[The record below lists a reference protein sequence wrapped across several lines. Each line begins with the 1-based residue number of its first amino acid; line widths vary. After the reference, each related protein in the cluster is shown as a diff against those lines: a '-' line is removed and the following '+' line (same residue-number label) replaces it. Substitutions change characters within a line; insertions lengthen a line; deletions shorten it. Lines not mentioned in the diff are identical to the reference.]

1 MQTSGACGSVAV
13 YAESFMEDCMQND
26 SGLLGG
32 RSTLDS
38 WLATRRW
45 TTTGSGNIRRVVNTR
60 GHAFVVAE
68 MPEEV
73 RALYMSDEDGKWVTI
88 AVKKTLAE
96 AMAALLPCAI
106 EAQVQWL

>member
-1 MQTSGACGSVAV
+1 
-13 YAESFMEDCMQND
+13 
-26 SGLLGG
+26 
-32 RSTLDS
+32 
-38 WLATRRW
+38 
-45 TTTGSGNIRRVVNTR
+45 
-60 GHAFVVAE
+60 

-96 AMAALLPCAI
+96 AKAALLPCAI